1 MMPRFFLVSLCLAIS
16 SPLHVLGQT
25 NQTTAPAAAS
35 NPAITSEALEGLGK
49 AVEQYIGKDYAV
61 GAELLVLHKGQTRYH
76 ESFGY
81 SDREEKRRWQNN
93 TLCNIR
99 SMTKPITSA
108 AAQILIDRNLL
119 HLDDPVAKYLKSFD
133 NDKSKAITVRQVLT
147 HRSGLP
153 LTNLTNPDQYSSLT
167 AQVAAAGEKG
177 PEFEPGSKFWYSDLG
192 TDVVGALVEKVSGEP
207 LHEFVK
213 REILD
218 PLGMSSSLY
227 GIDADDKRLSQA
239 ASAYLKVP
247 AGWLPFWKG
256 DGEPVYPFAWGS
268 QTIYSTTTDYA
279 KFLGMMM
286 NGGRVGDR
294 QVLSAAAVS
303 RMLAPVSRA
312 KMMQSDAP
320 IPTEFRHLE
329 VYYGQMM
336 VTYRVIGKEKD
347 KPVVIG
353 HSGSD
358 GTIAWAWPERDL
370 IILYFTQSRGGMT
383 PLRIEEPIDRL
394 IIHQGQKYT
403 EEAPPGL
410 RPYLG
415 TFIANY
421 DTFENEEFVVK
432 VKNGKLVLDV
442 PSQMAFELME
452 PDEKGYWAFAIVP
465 DKIKATFDRNENN
478 EVVGLKLHKAGQVY
492 EVPRKGTARA
502 KEMSQRTNDPDAE
515 GISWVGTLDAQGKK
529 LRLKINI
536 RERAGK
542 LTGELVSLDQGNF
555 TTAVSD
561 IIVKGDKL
569 SFSIPGASATFSG
582 KYAKD
587 GASAAG
593 TFTQGG
599 GKMPLT
605 LSRSAAKET
614 PQGTL
619 KEAWIGEL
627 SAGLVKPVMQFRI
640 VTLKS
645 GETQAYFDSVT
656 EGRTGFKATW
666 SVDGDKLKFDV
677 ASIKLQ
683 YRGTLNK
690 AGDTAEGIWSQGGR
704 EIPLTLKKHATEY
717 EKE

>member
-1 MMPRFFLVSLCLAIS
+1 MPRLLLLSFCLAIMS
-16 SPLHVLGQT
+16 SLNVLGQN
-25 NQTTAPAAAS
+25 NQTTASTAAFNQS
-35 NPAITSEALEGLGK
+35 VTSEALEGLGK
-49 AVEQYIGKDYAV
+49 VVEQYISKDYAV
-61 GAELLVLHKGQTRYH
+61 GAELLVLHKGKTLYH
-76 ESFGY
+76 KSFGY
-81 SDREEKRRWQNN
+81 SDREDKRQWKNN

-119 HLDDPVAKYLKSFD
+119 QLDDPVSKYLNSFN
-133 NDKSKAITVRQVLT
+133 NDASKLITVRQVLT

-153 LTNLTNPDQYSSLT
+153 LTNLAKPDQYTSLT
-167 AQVAAAGEKG
+167 AQVASAGKKG

-207 LHEFVK
+207 LNEFVK
-213 REILD
+213 RELLD
-218 PLGMSSSLY
+218 PLDMSSSLY

-239 ASAYLKVP
+239 ASSYLKVP
-247 AGWLPFWKG
+247 AGWMAFWTG
-256 DGEPVYPFAWGS
+256 DSKPIYPFAWGS

-279 KFLGMMM
+279 KFLRMMI
-286 NGGRVGDR
+286 NGGRVGDL
-294 QVLSAAAVS
+294 QLLSSAAVS

-312 KMMQSDAP
+312 KMMQSDALM
-320 IPTEFRHLE
+320 PTEFRNLE

-336 VTYRVIGKEKD
+336 ITYRLIGNQKE

-403 EEAPPGL
+403 EESPPSL

-442 PSQMAFELME
+442 PSQMAFELLP
-452 PDEKGYWAFAIVP
+452 PDEKGYWAFVIVP

-478 EVVGLKLHKAGQVY
+478 EVVGLKLHKAGQIY

-502 KEMSQRTNDPDAE
+502 KELSQRTNAPDAE
-515 GISWVGTLDAQGKK
+515 GIFWVGTLDAQGKK

-536 RERAGK
+536 REGAGK

-569 SFSIPGASATFSG
+569 SFSIPGANATFSG
-582 KYAKD
+582 KYEKG
-587 GASAAG
+587 GAIAIG

-599 GKMPLT
+599 VMIPLT
-605 LSRSAAKET
+605 LSRSATKET
-614 PQGTL
+614 TQGTL

-645 GETQAYFDSVT
+645 GKTQAYFDSVT

-690 AGDTAEGIWSQGGR
+690 AGDTAKGIWSQGGR

>member
-1 MMPRFFLVSLCLAIS
+1 MPRFFLVSLCLAIT
-16 SPLHVLGQT
+16 SPINVLGQ
-25 NQTTAPAAAS
+25 NIQTTAPAAAS
-35 NPAITSEALEGLGK
+35 NQSVTSEALEGLGR
-49 AVEQYIGKDYAV
+49 AVEHYIGKDYAV
-61 GAELLVLHKGQTRYH
+61 GAELLVLHKGQTLYH

-81 SDREEKRRWQNN
+81 SDREDKRRWQNN

-133 NDKSKAITVRQVLT
+133 NDESKSITVRQVLT

-153 LTNLTNPDQYSSLT
+153 LTNLTKPDQYSSLT
-167 AQVAAAGEKG
+167 DQVAAGGGKG

-207 LHEFVK
+207 LHDFVK
-213 REILD
+213 RELLD

-239 ASAYLKVP
+239 ASLYLKVP
-247 AGWLPFWKG
+247 TGWLPFWKG
-256 DGEPVYPFAWGS
+256 DSKPFYPFAWGS

-279 KFLGMMM
+279 KFLRMMM

-294 QVLSAAAVS
+294 QLLSAAAVS

-312 KMMQSDAP
+312 KMMQSDTLA
-320 IPTEFRHLE
+320 PTEFRNLE

-336 VTYRVIGKEKD
+336 VTYRVIGKEKE

-358 GTIAWAWPERDL
+358 GTCAWAWPERDL

-403 EEAPPGL
+403 EEAPPRL

-421 DTFENEEFVVK
+421 DTFDNEEFVVK

-442 PSQMAFELME
+442 PSQMAFELLE

-465 DKIKATFDRNENN
+465 DKVKATFDRNENN
-478 EVVGLKLHKAGQVY
+478 EVVGLKLHRTGQVY

-502 KEMSQRTNDPDAE
+502 KELSKRTSDPDAQA
-515 GISWVGTLDAQGKK
+515 ITWVGTLDAQGNK

-536 RERAGK
+536 FERAGK
-542 LTGELVSLDQGNF
+542 LTGKLVSLDQGNF
-555 TTAVSD
+555 TTLVSD

-569 SFSIPGASATFSG
+569 SFSIPGAGATFSG

-587 GASAAG
+587 GAIAEG

-599 GKMPLT
+599 VKMPLT

-619 KEAWIGEL
+619 KEAWIGKL
-627 SAGLVKPVMQFRI
+627 SVGLVNPVMQFRI

-677 ASIKLQ
+677 AAIKLQ

-690 AGDTAEGIWSQGGR
+690 AGDTAEGTWSQGGR
-704 EIPLTLKKHATEY
+704 EVPLTLKKHATEY
-717 EKE
+717 GK